1 MKNILRDFYNININY
16 YEEHN
21 NGIYFYIG
29 GDCYYFF
36 SVGNNDFDFIDK
48 VNEYVKR
55 IYRLKMHTFVKNKNN
70 EFISDGFVL
79 MKVNVL
85 ISEVDIGDIKRFS
98 NCTMNDFKSD
108 YINLIETWYS
118 KLDYYNEKIKENIF
132 ISIRYICD
140 YYICV
145 AEMLLKFIGDIEFS
159 SMDLFLSH
167 KKDYNNTL
175 DYYNPF
181 NLTVDVIPFD
191 LVRYF
196 DKENMI
202 NGISGYYMDN
212 ERRYL
217 FFKLVFP
224 YDFFDLLEECINS
237 MDVIKIGNIDISSYE
252 ERFDKYQE
260 LFNYYLLP
268 IKKSN

>member
-1 MKNILRDFYNININY
+1 MKNILNDFYNISINDY
-16 YEEHN
+16 KEYN
-21 NGIYFYIG
+21 DGIYFYIG
-29 GDCYYFF
+29 GDCYYLYN
-36 SVGNNDFDFIDK
+36 VGNNNFVFVDK

-55 IYRLKMHTFVKNKNN
+55 LYKLKLHTFVRNKNN
-70 EFISDGFVL
+70 EFISNGFVL

-85 ISEVDIGDIKRFS
+85 ISEIDIGDIRRFS
-98 NCTMNDFKSD
+98 ICNMNEFKNA
-108 YINLIETWYS
+108 YNNVIESWYG
-118 KLDYYNEKIKENIF
+118 KLDYYNEKVKENIF
-132 ISIRYICD
+132 SSIRYVCD
-140 YYICV
+140 YYFGIT
-145 AEMLLKFIGDIEFS
+145 EILLKFISDIEFD
-159 SMDLFLSH
+159 SMDLYLTH

-181 NLTVDVIPFD
+181 NLTVDVIPID
-191 LVRYF
+191 LIRYF
-196 DKENMI
+196 DKEGRIKEM
-202 NGISGYYMDN
+202 SYYTDR

-224 YDFFDLLEECINS
+224 YTFFELLDECIND
-237 MDVIKIGNIDISSYE
+237 MDVIKLNDVEISKFE